1 MKQNSKEPSE
11 NLTLQENLKP
21 SPNQNQNTYSNSEML
36 TPSEIE
42 SLRKDLKEASIVSRA
57 YFTAKYGHLKNQ
69 K

>member
-11 NLTLQENLKP
+11 NLTLQENSKH
-21 SPNQNQNTYSNSEML
+21 SHNQKQNIYSHSEML

-42 SLRKDLKEASIVSRA
+42 SLRKDGKEADRISRA
-57 YFTAKYGHLKNQ
+57 YFTAKYGHLRK